1 MQQSG
6 GKLFN
11 DHFINQVYMD
21 IVVELQ
27 EGAIIRVTD
36 VTPFKADMS
45 AMKGIPRL
53 SVAAIQKAVFA
64 CLKAAAGR
72 LSCSLAWCV

>member
-1 MQQSG
+1 MLCCRAVE
-6 GKLFN
+6 KMLN
-11 DHFINQVYMD
+11 DHFINQVNMD

-36 VTPFKADMS
+36 VTSFNADMS
-45 AMKGIPRL
+45 AMTGIPGL

-72 LSCSLAWCV
+72 LSCSLA